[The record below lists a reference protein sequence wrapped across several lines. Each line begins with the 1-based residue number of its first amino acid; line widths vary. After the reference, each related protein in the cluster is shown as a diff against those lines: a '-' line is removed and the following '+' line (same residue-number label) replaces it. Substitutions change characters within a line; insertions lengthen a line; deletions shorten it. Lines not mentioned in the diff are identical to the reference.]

1 MKLKDLTPK
10 GIKVNEAKMT
20 PAKVQKAQKD
30 LVTTIDALKKNF
42 PLYKS
47 AKESGDEKK
56 LKKHR
61 DIALKLTKKKKDL
74 EIALDKA
81 LGGLYQ
87 DAELEL
93 KEAAPKMRK
102 DPDSEQLMSILKDVS
117 RIENKMKSRDRSR
130 YSHVK
135 RDFKKFFDSLMNLK
149 SRLDRQGPTIPE
161 GINEALPKFKTPAE
175 GLKWVWSKRDEAMDM
190 EQELKDISVEIQQ
203 LVADMEQE
211 AEPGGGPIA
220 NRYGKEIEAL
230 EDKHKDLRA
239 SYDMVMAEIDEFD
252 QYYIGF

>member
-1 MKLKDLTPK
+1 MVKLKN
-10 GIKVNEAKMT
+10 I
-20 PAKVQKAQKD
+20 
-30 LVTTIDALKKNF
+30 
-42 PLYKS
+42 
-47 AKESGDEKK
+47 
-56 LKKHR
+56 
-61 DIALKLTKKKKDL
+61 
-74 EIALDKA
+74 
-81 LGGLYQ
+81 
-87 DAELEL
+87 L
-93 KEAAPKMRK
+93 KEWTEKSTGPKRWFK
-102 DPDSEQLMSILKDVS
+102 PYGDKYTEYEKST
-117 RIENKMKSRDRSR
+117 NKE
-130 YSHVK
+130 
-135 RDFKKFFDSLMNLK
+135 L
-149 SRLDRQGPTIPE
+149 
-161 GINEALPKFKTPAE
+161 NEALPKFKSPAE